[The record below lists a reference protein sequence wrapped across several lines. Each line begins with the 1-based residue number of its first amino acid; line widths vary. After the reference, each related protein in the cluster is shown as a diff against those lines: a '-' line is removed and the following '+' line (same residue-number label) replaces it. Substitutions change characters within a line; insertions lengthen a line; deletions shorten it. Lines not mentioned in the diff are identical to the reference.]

1 LEHVKPINENKMK
14 KTISTLLFIIVL
26 TLSGTA
32 QNYNAEIFKNPPDT
46 IPTIFAKGIITIE
59 DRAEWG
65 LAISPSYDEIFFTA
79 SGSLMFIKR
88 EKEGTWSK
96 PKVANLRGDNKSEM
110 EAFYTPDGKQLFFTS
125 GDTTDTN
132 RIWRSIKEKSG
143 WSKAELLNSPVN
155 STPVFWATFSNSN
168 TMYYTNLA
176 VGKIFRSE
184 LVDGKYS
191 KTSDLGI
198 EGFQLHPSVAV
209 DESYVLFNSRRP
221 DSFGEHDIYIVFKT
235 NKGTWTAPVNLE
247 KQINTNVSETCPSIS
262 PDGKFIFFSRYND
275 LNGKPDIYWVSSSV
289 INNLKREIVE

>member
-1 LEHVKPINENKMK
+1 MK

-26 TLSGTA
+26 TLSGKA
-32 QNYNAEIFKNPPDT
+32 QNYNAEIFKNHPDT
-46 IPTIFAKGIITIE
+46 IPKIFGKGVITIE
-59 DRAEWG
+59 DRAEFG

-79 SGSLMFIKR
+79 TNGLMFIKK
-88 EKEGTWSK
+88 EKDGSWSS
-96 PKVANLRGDNKSEM
+96 PKVANLRGDNESEM
-110 EAFYTPDGKQLFFTS
+110 EAFYTPDGEQLYFTS

-132 RIWRSIKEKSG
+132 RIWRSVKEKSG

-155 STPVFWATFSNSN
+155 KTPVFWATFSNTN

-176 VGKIFRSE
+176 VGKIYRSE

-198 EGFQLHPSVAV
+198 EGFQLHPTIAA
-209 DESYVLFNSRRP
+209 DESYILFNSRRP

-235 NKGTWTAPVNLE
+235 NKGIWTAPINLG
-247 KQINTNVSETCPSIS
+247 KHINTNVSETCASIS

-289 INNLKREIVE
+289 IDKLRREIIE

>member
-1 LEHVKPINENKMK
+1 MKRTIN
-14 KTISTLLFIIVL
+14 TLLIIIVL
-26 TLSGTA
+26 TLSGKA
-32 QNYNAEIFKNPPDT
+32 QNYNDEIFNNPPDT
-46 IPTIFAKGIITIE
+46 IPKIFGKGIITIE
-59 DRAEWG
+59 DRAEFG

-79 SGSLMFIKR
+79 TSPGDGLMFIKK
-88 EKEGTWSK
+88 EKEGSWSS

-110 EAFYTPDGKQLFFTS
+110 EAFYTPEGKQLYFTS
-125 GDTTDTN
+125 GDSTDTN
-132 RIWRSIKEKSG
+132 RIWRSVKEKSA

-155 STPVFWATFSNSN
+155 ETPVFWATFSNTN

-176 VGKIFRSE
+176 VGKIYRSE

-198 EGFQLHPSVAV
+198 DGFQLHPTVAA

-221 DSFGEHDIYIVFKT
+221 DSFGELDIYIAFKT
-235 NKGTWTAPVNLE
+235 SKGTWTAPVNLGE
-247 KQINTNVSETCPSIS
+247 QVNTKVNETCPSIS

-289 INNLKREIVE
+289 INKLRREIIE

>member
-1 LEHVKPINENKMK
+1 MKRTIN
-14 KTISTLLFIIVL
+14 TLLIIIVL
-26 TLSGTA
+26 TLSGKA
-32 QNYNAEIFKNPPDT
+32 QNYNGEIFNNPPDT
-46 IPTIFAKGIITIE
+46 IPEIFGKGVITVE

-79 SGSLMFIKR
+79 TDGLMFIKK
-88 EKEGTWSK
+88 EKEGSWSG
-96 PKVANLRGDNKSEM
+96 PEIANLRGDNISEM
-110 EAFYTPDGKQLFFTS
+110 EAFYTPDGEQLYFTS

-132 RIWRSIKEKSG
+132 RIWRSVKEKSG
-143 WSKAELLNSPVN
+143 WSKAELLDSPIN
-155 STPVFWATFSNSN
+155 STPVFWATFSSTY

-176 VGKIFRSE
+176 VGKIYRSE

-198 EGFQLHPSVAV
+198 EGFQLHPSVAA

-221 DSFGEHDIYIVFKT
+221 DGFGELDIYIAFKT
-235 NKGTWTAPVNLE
+235 DNGTWTAPVNLGA
-247 KQINTNVSETCPSIS
+247 QVNTGVNETCPSVS

-289 INNLKREIVE
+289 INNLRIEIIE